1 LKYALRRRS
10 RTWFPE
16 MVAVLRREW
25 DSSMS
30 LTELIALRDR
40 LDAMLQTLRSTR
52 NILTAMFLCAR
63 CGAHGRSRPP
73 RLSVRAMLLALSR
86 FEIASAEEVK
96 MLEKSWKKHRRILRL
111 DLYGKPEATDTA
123 SDHPCATV
131 NLPRD

>member
-1 LKYALRRRS
+1 MPSGDAQ

-16 MVAVLRREW
+16 MIAVLRREW

-40 LDAMLQTLRSTR
+40 LDAMLQAIRSTR
-52 NILTAMFLCAR
+52 KILTAMFLCPR
-63 CGAHGRSRPP
+63 CGAYGRARPP

-111 DLYGKPEATDTA
+111 DLYGRPEATDTT
-123 SDHPCATV
+123 SDHPCSCA

>member
-1 LKYALRRRS
+1 MPSGDAQ

-16 MVAVLRREW
+16 MIAVLRREW
-25 DSSMS
+25 NSSMS
-30 LTELIALRDR
+30 FTELIGLRGR
-40 LDAMLQTLRSTR
+40 RDAMLQALRSTR
-52 NILTAMFLCAR
+52 NILTAMSLCPR
-63 CGAHGRSRPP
+63 RGAYGRARPP

-123 SDHPCATV
+123 SDHPCSTV